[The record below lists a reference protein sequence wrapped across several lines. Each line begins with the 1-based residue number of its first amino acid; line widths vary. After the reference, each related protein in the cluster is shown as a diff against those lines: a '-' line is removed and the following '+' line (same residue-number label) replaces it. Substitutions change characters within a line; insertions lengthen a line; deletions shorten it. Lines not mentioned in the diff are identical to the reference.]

1 MKAAVLL
8 HLAIFL
14 AVSFMRCLV
23 FIIRVTFGIRSS
35 ITWSSSTSSCSS
47 TDQYMKKHFFFCW
60 MGLHLLVHL
69 KVWHRGL
76 HLNIQKDR
84 RPPPPS
90 AASSSTGSFSLPLS
104 SATSFCQQKG
114 SLPRNESFGY
124 FSSLKADFSSRVII
138 LVYPTASL
146 LPLTISSILWT

>member
-47 TDQYMKKHFFFCW
+47 TDQYFCW